1 MKFKFITILLLFI
14 TIEVCGQKLTLKEAS
29 PFVAV
34 KWKNEQPIVRFNKQ
48 WLRFE
53 KIEHITSKELVD
65 FCKSNYP
72 KKWKERFSEDL
83 VEVLKGMN
91 YTPNTTVKLQLSKD
105 GISKE
110 YQGTFTSKNRQL
122 SLYFNRK
129 INLEKDIVKN
139 KKKTVTKEEAIEDLY
154 EFEKILKTR
163 SSYIQI
169 SDFQYKKAIK
179 SLRSEIDKE
188 DKDVNIDKLA
198 NSMAMIMAEVG
209 DRHSSVRNKSFDY
222 KSHPTFNFRLPF
234 GLANLNGKLIA
245 LKRDTLKKQFN
256 FLSKKHPYIK
266 SINGID
272 VNTLI
277 DSYNYK
283 SKNAPNAS
291 KHTRAAEQT
300 EKYGAL
306 LFYKNLPLDKEID
319 IALTNKKGEKEIHQ
333 TFELTTQKEGY
344 LSKTRINNS
353 KNRYNIF
360 KKKFDQ
366 TTKIIDNNIGYI
378 NIPQMF
384 HYSEIKGYKE
394 FLNTTIQEYS
404 TTDALIID
412 IRDNPGGG
420 REILQTIASYIVKPY
435 QSPWVA
441 NVAYLRTEKT
451 TESEIESMNGRY
463 LFSYDSKHLSK
474 NDRKAITEFNKTFKI
489 ESDFDKSKFSEPYYM
504 VLHNGNVT
512 YTKPVY
518 ILVNERCFSAAT
530 VFTTAFKGLANIK
543 IVGVTTDGS
552 SGNSRKT
559 YLKNSNIRVKVST
572 MISIQRNGKTL
583 DGNGTEPDIYI
594 PVEEKQ
600 ILTGEDIQLKK
611 LVAIINKKKNR

>member
-14 TIEVCGQKLTLKEAS
+14 TIEVCGQKLTLKKAS

-34 KWKNEQPIVRFNKQ
+34 KWENEQPIVRFNKQ
-48 WLRFE
+48 WFKFE
-53 KIEHITSKELVD
+53 KLEHITSKELVD
-65 FCKSNYP
+65 YCKNNYP
-72 KKWKERFSEDL
+72 EKWKKRFSEDL

-91 YTPNTTVKLQLSKD
+91 YTPNTNVKVQLSKD

-129 INLEKDIVKN
+129 FNQQENTVKN

-154 EFEKILKTR
+154 EFEKILETR

-169 SDFQYKKAIK
+169 SDFKYKEAIK
-179 SLRSEIDKE
+179 SLRSVIDKE

-198 NSMAMIMAEVG
+198 NTMAMIMAEVG
-209 DRHSSVRNKSFDY
+209 DRHSSVRNKYFKY
-222 KSHPTFNFRLPF
+222 KSHPTFNLKLPF
-234 GLANLNGKLIA
+234 GLTNLNGKLIA
-245 LKRDTLKKQFN
+245 LKRDTIKEHYN
-256 FLSKKHPYIK
+256 YLSRKYPYIK

-283 SKNAPNAS
+283 NKYAPFAA
-291 KHTRAAEQT
+291 KQTRAAEQI
-300 EKYGAL
+300 EEYGAM
-306 LFYKNLPLDKEID
+306 LFYKNISTDKEID
-319 IALTNKKGEKEIHQ
+319 VILTNKRGKKETHK
-333 TFELTTQKEGY
+333 TFELTTQKERY
-344 LSKTRINNS
+344 FSKTRINNY
-353 KNRYNIF
+353 KIRYNILN
-360 KKKFDQ
+360 KKFDLS
-366 TTKIIDNNIGYI
+366 TKIIDHNIGYI
-378 NIPQMF
+378 NIPKMF
-384 HYSEIKGYKE
+384 DYSDIKGYKK
-394 FLNTTIQEYS
+394 FLNTKIQEYS
-404 TTDALIID
+404 STNALIID
-412 IRDNPGGG
+412 IRNNSGGT
-420 REILQTIASYIVKPY
+420 RDILQTIASYIVKPS

-441 NVAYLRTEKT
+441 NVAFLRTEKAT
-451 TESEIESMNGRY
+451 NSEIRSMNGRY
-463 LFSYDSKHLSK
+463 LFSFNSKHLSE

-504 VLHNGNVT
+504 VLHNGKMT

-530 VFTTAFKGLANIK
+530 VFTTSFKGLPNIK

-552 SGNSRKT
+552 SGNSKKI

-572 MISIQRNGKTL
+572 MLSIQRNGKTL

-611 LVAIINKKKNR
+611 LVARINKKNNR